1 MKKIAD
7 LNFGFN
13 DAVNYKKPENK
24 EMFEK
29 FFFKTDEFQK
39 FISNKKGI
47 GVPEKVP
54 PEKEAQEE
62 PTVFGKPVT

>member
-1 MKKIAD
+1 MKRIAE

-39 FISNKKGI
+39 IFSNSIYFILGEKGQ
-47 GVPEKVP
+47 VKLHM
-54 PEKEAQEE
+54 QLM
-62 PTVFGKPVT
+62 